1 MRVAIIG
8 GTGFVG
14 HYITEQLLAADMQPV
29 LLVRPGSEN
38 KVHKPDQVDVISGD
52 VDDHEA
58 VKKLMKDADAAIY
71 LIGILREFPDKG
83 ITFEKLQFEAAKTA
97 IDAAAAEGVKR
108 FLLMSANGA
117 KAGGTAY
124 QDTKFRAEEHL
135 KTTLMKW
142 TIFRPSV
149 LFGDP
154 RGRMEFATQLTDELI
169 KPPIP
174 APLFFGGLN
183 VTSAGQFEMAPTHV
197 NDVASA
203 FVKALQSETAVGKTL
218 PLCGPANVS
227 WKRILQTLAET
238 VGKKKLMVPAPA
250 WGIKTVATFLD
261 RYAFFPISRDQVTML
276 LEGNT
281 CQGDSGFRVLD
292 IVPTAFTVDTLAY
305 LKQG

>member
-38 KVHKPDQVDVISGD
+38 KIYKPDQVEVVSGD
-52 VDDHEA
+52 IDGHAA
-58 VKKLMKDADAAIY
+58 VKKLMHKADAAIY
-71 LIGILREFPDKG
+71 LIGILREFPGKG
-83 ITFEKLQFEAAKTA
+83 ITFEKQQFEGAKTA
-97 IDAAAAEGVKR
+97 IDTAAAEGVHR

-124 QDTKFRAEEHL
+124 QDTKYRAEEHL
-135 KTTLMKW
+135 KTTSMEW

-154 RGRMEFATQLTDELI
+154 HGRMEFATQLTDELI

-174 APLFFGGLN
+174 APLFFDGMN
-183 VTSAGQFEMAPTHV
+183 VMSAGHFEMAPTDV
-197 NDVASA
+197 KDVAQA
-203 FVKALQSETAVGKTL
+203 FVKALQSDAAIGKTL
-218 PLCGPANVS
+218 PLCGPENVS
-227 WKRILQTLAET
+227 WKRILQILAQT
-238 VGKKKLMVPAPA
+238 VGNKKLMVPAPA
-250 WGIKTVATFLD
+250 WGIKSAATFLD

-281 CQGDSGFRVLD
+281 CEGDNGYRVLD
-292 IVPTAFTVDTLAY
+292 IEPTAFTVDALAY